1 MNKRHQEDNE
11 YCLWLAVEASPD
23 YCESCGGWGDHGFE
37 EDSGNPY
44 VCHAC
49 GGTGKCHIVKR

>member
-49 GGTGKCHIVKR
+49 GGTGNVIS